1 VSDDEVEFLT
11 QKDAQNEEVIRSL
24 WHDRLKLLL
33 ITDGEKGCRYVTK
46 NFKGNV
52 SGFKVNAVDTT
63 GAGDAFVG
71 ALLTAVAR
79 DTSIFDN
86 EAKLREALT
95 FSNACGAMCTTQKGA
110 IPALPT
116 AEEAKKFI
124 SSKAN

>member
-1 VSDDEVEFLT
+1 M
-11 QKDAQNEEVIRSL
+11 K
-24 WHDRLKLLL
+24 
-33 ITDGEKGCRYVTK
+33 
-46 NFKGNV
+46 
-52 SGFKVNAVDTT
+52 
-63 GAGDAFVG
+63 
-71 ALLTAVAR
+71 
-79 DTSIFDN
+79 N